1 MKKDLSG
8 IIVIAGV
15 GVLAYLFMQQSAQG
29 QPSGGGSIPTTPW
42 ATLLTGETAQAQQEP
57 AGTPLSVTIYPAN
70 VVFPEM
76 PAFSFFQDNGAG
88 GGQGTPTIKKQT
100 SQQAAAMAGLRTY
113 LTTPG
118 PQQNAAMAG
127 LQRYLGVPVTG
138 VYTGRPGTA
147 YSGASGGRSVPSS
160 KKESYSTTAGT
171 PAGAVLHAVAAHYG
185 ATENKSPSWS
195 GE

>member
-1 MKKDLSG
+1 MRKDLSG

-15 GVLAYLFMQQSAQG
+15 GLLAYLFMRQPAQG
-29 QPSGGGSIPTTPW
+29 QTSGGGRTPTTPW
-42 ATLLTGETAQAQQEP
+42 YSILTGDSGKGQNDIADVPVTNI
-57 AGTPLSVTIYPAN
+57 TIYPAN

-88 GGQGTPTIKKQT
+88 GGQGTPTPTPTPKKE
-100 SQQAAAMAGLRTY
+100 SQQAAAMAATTTY

-118 PQQNAAMAG
+118 SQQNAAMAA

-138 VYTGRPGTA
+138 ASG
-147 YSGASGGRSVPSS
+147 GASGGGGGVPSS

-171 PAGAVLHAVAAHYG
+171 PAGAALHAAAAHYG
-185 ATENKSPSWS
+185 LTENKNVA
-195 GE
+195 GDYQGA

>member
-29 QPSGGGSIPTTPW
+29 QTSGGGSIPTTPW
-42 ATLLTGETAQAQQEP
+42 YSILTGETAQAQAQQEP

-70 VVFPEM
+70 VSFPEM

-88 GGQGTPTIKKQT
+88 GGQGTPTPKKE
-100 SQQAAAMAGLRTY
+100 SQQAAAMAGLQTY

-118 PQQNAAMAG
+118 PQQNAAMTA
-127 LQRYLGVPVTG
+127 LQTYLGVPVTG
-138 VYTGRPGTA
+138 ASG
-147 YSGASGGRSVPSS
+147 GASGGGSVPSS
-160 KKESYSTTAGT
+160 KKEVYSTTAGT
-171 PAGAVLHAVAAHYG
+171 PAGAVLHAAAAHYG
-185 ATENKSPSWS
+185 ATENKTPSWS